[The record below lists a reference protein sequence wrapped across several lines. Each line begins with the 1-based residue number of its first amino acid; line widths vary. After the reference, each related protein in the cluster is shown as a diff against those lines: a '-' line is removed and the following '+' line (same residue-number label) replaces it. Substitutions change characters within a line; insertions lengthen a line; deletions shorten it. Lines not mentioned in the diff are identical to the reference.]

1 MAQSHSSTP
10 GDAPATRWLA
20 ENAGVLFAAIRRVVA
35 DSLRA
40 YDLGL
45 ELSARIGH
53 RWETFDADRHA
64 TRMAWALLLAA
75 ELVDDATT
83 RAAVPTGERRR
94 GAEPQVVTLSPA
106 DLQRLSE
113 LARATLGL
121 DEAAADALAAME
133 RSAPS
138 PGALSGLRP
147 SDLVRRSPSEVRQ
160 EP

>member
-1 MAQSHSSTP
+1 VAQSHPSTP
-10 GDAPATRWLA
+10 DDAPATWLA
-20 ENAGVLFAAIRRVVA
+20 ENAGTLFAAIRRVVA
-35 DSLRA
+35 DSLCA

-53 RWETFDADRHA
+53 RWETFDAERHA

-75 ELVDDATT
+75 ELIGEASA
-83 RAAVPTGERRR
+83 RAAVPIGERRR
-94 GAEPQVVTLSPA
+94 GAEPRVVTLSPA
-106 DLQRLSE
+106 DLQRLSD
-113 LARATLGL
+113 LARAALEL

-138 PGALSGLRP
+138 PAALSGLRP
-147 SDLVRRSPSEVRQ
+147 SELVHPSPSEVRQ